1 MRFSTINDID
11 YSNNPSR
18 VVLNNIE
25 LPNDVII
32 GINGDKVIAESK
44 ILDGVAV
51 YERICRKPFEI
62 NFEFTCRELSEKSDE
77 KGKYIFPQS
86 VIKKLTETVWQP
98 DQVIWVENTLL
109 NTLGINYLVLQP
121 ITFTTIRGNTNVL
134 CSIKAKE
141 AVQNYG
147 ETLIIL

>member
-1 MRFSTINDID
+1 MRFSTTNDID

-18 VVLNNIE
+18 VILNNIE
-25 LPNDVII
+25 LPKDVII

-62 NFEFTCRELSEKSDE
+62 NFEFTCRDKDIA
-77 KGKYIFPQS
+77 GGYIFPQK
-86 VIKKLTETVWQP
+86 VIQKLTETVWKP
-98 DQVIWVENTLL
+98 DQVVWVENTLL

-121 ITFTTIRGNTNVL
+121 IAFTTIRGNTNVL

-141 AVQNYG
+141 AIQNFG